1 MRGTGRGNV
10 TSVTVASGTLGRMSA
25 PTTVQSA
32 VTVEA
37 PAEKVWALVT
47 DLPGMGALSP
57 ENTGGRWLGG
67 ATGPGVGARFRGRNA
82 NGWRRWST
90 TAKVTRC
97 QEPSAFAFEV
107 SSFGLP
113 VSTWSY
119 AIAPLDGTCTVTETW
134 TDRRA
139 GWFAA
144 LTGFVTGVPNR
155 TDATRSSIDA
165 TLAAVQRAAKQDD
178 TP

>member
-1 MRGTGRGNV
+1 
-10 TSVTVASGTLGRMSA
+10 MSD
-25 PTTVQSA
+25 PTTVQAS
-32 VTVEA
+32 VTVQA
-37 PAEKVWALVT
+37 SAERVWALVT

-57 ENTGGRWLGG
+57 ENNGGRWLGG
-67 ATGPGVGARFRGRNA
+67 AAGPTVGARFRGRNA

-97 QEPSAFAFEV
+97 QEPSAFAFDV
-107 SSFGLP
+107 SSLGLP

-119 AIAPLDGTCTVTETW
+119 VIEPAEGACTVTETW

-144 LTGFVTGVPNR
+144 FSGAVTGVSNR
-155 TDATRSSIDA
+155 SEATRSSIEA
-165 TLAAVQRAAKQDD
+165 TLAAVQRAVDVGR
-178 TP
+178 TG